1 MQESLAGV
9 AQLVERNLAK
19 VEVASSSLVAR
30 SIYGAVAQLGERL
43 NGIQEVVSSI
53 LIGSTNIYTPRC
65 HAVSAAWHLYFT
77 SCNHQDLPCFS
88 STIIRGSNHISAITA
103 PNAAIAAPPRNIS
116 PI

>member
-53 LIGSTNIYTPRC
+53 LIGSTKSKQKGR
-65 HAVSAAWHLYFT
+65 SA
-77 SCNHQDLPCFS
+77 QIDLFAACCPVQS
-88 STIIRGSNHISAITA
+88 STVVRRQNEFCC
-103 PNAAIAAPPRNIS
+103 NAAKSKTELEAR
-116 PI
+116 